1 MLDAVVRLAAG
12 LLALLFAWAAA
23 VKVIRFGAWRSD
35 LEGYA
40 LARPL
45 RYLALGGVPLLE
57 GAVVALVLAGE
68 LPPAGAL
75 CIAAVSVFSLA
86 ILRRRSVEGDRFPCA
101 CFGRSTTR
109 DYRIML
115 ARNLLLALMGA
126 IVVTGGA
133 GVSVFDGIRAPGP
146 RDLLPAVL
154 VVAGVTLIT
163 WMVAQASN
171 SLRRKVTR

>member
-1 MLDAVVRLAAG
+1 MLDGAVRVAAA

-23 VKVIRFGAWRSD
+23 AKVIRFGSWRSE
-35 LEGYA
+35 LEGYD
-40 LARPL
+40 LRRPL
-45 RYLALGGVPLLE
+45 RHVALGGVPLLE
-57 GAVVALVLAGE
+57 GAVVALVLVGE

-75 CIAAVSVFSLA
+75 CIAAVSAFSLA

-109 DYRIML
+109 DYRVML
-115 ARNLLLALMGA
+115 TRNLLVAVLG
-126 IVVTGGA
+126 VVVVLGGS
-133 GVSVFDGIRAPGP
+133 GVSVLEGLRAPGP
-146 RDLLPAVL
+146 GELLPAVL

-163 WMVAQASN
+163 WMVVQAST

>member
-1 MLDAVVRLAAG
+1 MLDSVVRVAAG

-23 VKVIRFGAWRSD
+23 AKVIRFGSWRSE

-40 LARPL
+40 LPRPL
-45 RYLALGGVPLLE
+45 RHVALGGVPLLE
-57 GAVVALVLAGE
+57 GAVVALVLVGE

-75 CIAAVSVFSLA
+75 CIASVSAFSLA

-109 DYRIML
+109 DYRVML
-115 ARNLLLALMGA
+115 TRNLFVALLG
-126 IVVTGGA
+126 VVMLGGS
-133 GVSVFDGIRAPGP
+133 GVSVFDGLRAPGP
-146 RDLLPAVL
+146 GELLPAVL

-163 WMVAQASN
+163 WMVVQAST
-171 SLRRKVTR
+171 SLRRKATR